1 MKSFSG
7 RAAAE
12 LKGHGEG
19 LIDSTSRRLS
29 YEEVA
34 CLGRVED
41 YRESRG
47 PMTDVHQTK
56 LEMKEARCSE
66 SAWLGYDWVTASLGS
81 LFHFF
86 AKVAKTTMNISEQE
100 INKSRINIYAP
111 KGM

>member
-7 RAAAE
+7 TAAAE
-12 LKGHGEG
+12 LKGHGASV
-19 LIDSTSRRLS
+19 IDSTSRRLS

-81 LFHFF
+81 LFHFLR
-86 AKVAKTTMNISEQE
+86 KWQKQL
-100 INKSRINIYAP
+100 
-111 KGM
+111 